1 MVASDSG
8 EKVVKFENSD
18 SIYMRKNESFFFG
31 PSGEKEAS
39 LGSVV
44 S

>member
-18 SIYMRKNESFFFG
+18 SIYMRRNESYFLG
-31 PSGEKEAS
+31 PSSENEAS
-39 LGSVV
+39 QGSVV